1 MERWKTVGLIEKL
14 DKGIGCLLVLLAV
27 SSCISEPMSRNAVRL
42 AILLGVVRLCLGP
55 EILYPMKK
63 YTGIAAAM
71 AAMAAMLGISAWY
84 SGSFM
89 REITGSTFWYNYNM
103 LLFFLAVA
111 CIRTRTQLRN
121 VLWGLLLSL
130 LAVDLYIYWQAMHGV
145 VRPNTFMR
153 GNFMLTAMFYVI
165 LLPGLF
171 TLLLQKKIKHRRS
184 YALYTLLSLAAI
196 FINSTRGAWLALL
209 LTAVFLLLYYRK
221 LKQLLVLLCTA
232 GILLGGICMVS
243 PVWQAR
249 IHSVTDMQDQSHKER
264 LLMWQSALHMA
275 MDHPLLGVGLGNYTA
290 EYQQNYISP
299 QAKEPDLKHAHSNF
313 FQFLAEDGLFGL
325 AVYCG
330 SAGYILYW
338 FGKRRKNFFAM
349 MAFSS
354 SLALLIYSTNDYTF
368 AGYAGMRVYWLLL
381 GLCARGIEIT
391 ETDSGG

>member
-1 MERWKTVGLIEKL
+1 
-14 DKGIGCLLVLLAV
+14 
-27 SSCISEPMSRNAVRL
+27 
-42 AILLGVVRLCLGP
+42 
-55 EILYPMKK
+55 
-63 YTGIAAAM
+63 
-71 AAMAAMLGISAWY
+71 
-84 SGSFM
+84 
-89 REITGSTFWYNYNM
+89 
-103 LLFFLAVA
+103 
-111 CIRTRTQLRN
+111 
-121 VLWGLLLSL
+121 
-130 LAVDLYIYWQAMHGV
+130 
-145 VRPNTFMR
+145 
-153 GNFMLTAMFYVI
+153 
-165 LLPGLF
+165 
-171 TLLLQKKIKHRRS
+171 
-184 YALYTLLSLAAI
+184 
-196 FINSTRGAWLALL
+196 
-209 LTAVFLLLYYRK
+209 
-221 LKQLLVLLCTA
+221 
-232 GILLGGICMVS
+232 
-243 PVWQAR
+243 
-249 IHSVTDMQDQSHKER
+249 
-264 LLMWQSALHMA
+264 